1 MFFLFLIDEYT
12 DVESG
17 PNVQKIV
24 DIIID
29 ALENPGK
36 PRPKDENILGE
47 VARQYVLYYFREK
60 WDKLINIP
68 DSG

>member
-24 DIIID
+24 NIIID

>member
-29 ALENPGK
+29 ALENPEK
-36 PRPKDENILGE
+36 LRPKDENILGE
-47 VARQYVLYYFREK
+47 VARQYVLYIISEK
-60 WDKLINIP
+60 N
-68 DSG
+68 GTN

>member
-24 DIIID
+24 NIIID

-47 VARQYVLYYFREK
+47 VARQYVLYIISEK
-60 WDKLINIP
+60 N
-68 DSG
+68 GTN

>member
-24 DIIID
+24 NIIID
-29 ALENPGK
+29 ALENTEK

-47 VARQYVLYYFREK
+47 VARQYVLYIISEK
-60 WDKLINIP
+60 N
-68 DSG
+68 GTN

>member
-1 MFFLFLIDEYT
+1 MIFFLFLIDEYT

-24 DIIID
+24 NIIID
-29 ALENPGK
+29 ALENPEK

-47 VARQYVLYYFREK
+47 VARQYVLYIISEK
-60 WDKLINIP
+60 N
-68 DSG
+68 GTN